1 MYATHHGKQSTR
13 IATSEQ
19 WEDLID
25 TLGYKALIFDCD
37 GTLVESGQAHYNSF
51 RDALRAQGAELDSC
65 WYQERTGLDR
75 HSLLTEFAKTA
86 HPGFDVERARALS
99 FSAFETHVHLVRSIP
114 ETSKLLSRFSSELPV
129 AVGTNAEAEIAKASL
144 TSTGLIS
151 SIRVI
156 VSISDSLRPKPCPDI
171 FSAAAIKLDCPPE
184 AILVIED
191 SEQGVQA
198 AKLAGMD
205 VLALKP

>member
-144 TSTGLIS
+144 TSTGL
-151 SIRVI
+151 
-156 VSISDSLRPKPCPDI
+156 PKPCPDI
-171 FSAAAIKLDCPPE
+171 FSAAAMKFDCPPE